1 MNDVTELEP
10 GHQAKAAELDDL
22 LHLCDSKLD
31 PLFWPSSRPFAL
43 SAWYG
48 HVPFAYWLVTSAG
61 PATIVELGTHGGAS
75 YSAFCEAVLRSGL
88 ATRCFAVDTW
98 EGDEHAGRYGEDV
111 FNDLKQFHDG
121 RYGHFSTLL
130 RTSFDAAAVQFSA
143 GSIDLLH
150 IDGLHTYE
158 AAKHDFETWLPRMS
172 GRGIVLFHD
181 VEVHKVG
188 FGVDRLWQEL
198 QQSYPAFSFTHCFGL
213 GVLAVGAQV
222 PPAVAS
228 LCGLGEADAQKVRAR
243 FERIGEAHEL
253 RAALFTATLR
263 ARQSASGE

>member
-1 MNDVTELEP
+1 MTTATEPEP
-10 GHQAKAAELDDL
+10 GHQAAELDAL
-22 LHLCDSKLD
+22 LRLCDPKLD

-48 HVPFAYWLVTSAG
+48 HVPFAYWLVTSAR

-88 ATRCFAVDTW
+88 TTRCFAVDTW
-98 EGDEHAGRYGEDV
+98 EGDEHSGRYGEDV

-121 RYGHFSTLL
+121 RYGHFSTLI
-130 RTSFDAAAVQFSA
+130 RTSFDEAAIQFSA
-143 GSIDLLH
+143 DSIDLLH
-150 IDGLHTYE
+150 IDGLHTYQ

-172 GRGIVLFHD
+172 GRGVVLFHD
-181 VEVHKVG
+181 IEVHKDG

-198 QQSYPAFSFTHCFGL
+198 RQSYRSFSFTHCFGL

-222 PPAVAS
+222 SRAVAA
-228 LCGLGEADAQKVRAR
+228 LCGSGEADAQNLRAR

-253 RAALFTATLR
+253 RAALFMTTLR
-263 ARQSASGE
+263 ARQNASNG